1 MTLFQRYSSCT
12 ADHRSKLKQL
22 TAAACAAVLAIAV
35 PAAPAADAAAS
46 TGLTTMA
53 AVQHMT
59 PHFDQQLPA
68 PQVLIDVGHGGI
80 DGGTSYQDILEKD
93 INLAVAKQLYLQL
106 NSQGI
111 RTAMNRN
118 GDYALS
124 DDNRW
129 HSARSRHLRD
139 LSQRLQLSRELELQA
154 MVSLHVNWG
163 RHPQKRGP
171 LVLHQEEGGSA
182 LLASLIQESLNDQ
195 QQTMRLPEPGKPFY
209 LLRRVE
215 VPAVIIEMGFISS
228 PHDRAMLT
236 STEGQARIAEAIA
249 AGLRKYLILVGG

>member
-1 MTLFQRYSSCT
+1 MRIHPNSSLLCT
-12 ADHRSKLKQL
+12 CRSKMKQL
-22 TAAACAAVLAIAV
+22 VAAATCAAVLLTASTQ
-35 PAAPAADAAAS
+35 ADASSAAAS
-46 TGLTTMA
+46 RA
-53 AVQHMT
+53 DQQAT

-93 INLAVAKQLYLQL
+93 INLAVARQLYLRL

-129 HSARSRHLRD
+129 HGARSRHLRD
-139 LSQRLQLSRELELQA
+139 LSQRLQLSREIELQA

-163 RHPQKRGP
+163 RTPKKRGP

-182 LLASLIQESLNDQ
+182 LLASLIQEALNDQ
-195 QQTMRLPEPGKPFY
+195 QQTLRLPELGKPFY

-215 VPAVIIEMGFISS
+215 VPAVIIEMGFISN
-228 PHDRAMLT
+228 PQDRAMMT
-236 STEGQARIAEAIA
+236 HTEGQAQIAEAIA
-249 AGLRKYLILVGG
+249 SGLRKYLIIVGG